1 MAVVQVVVAHV
12 RMHVPVHVLGRARHS
27 AQVHVNTDV
36 MEVVHPNALDLVL
49 DAVEIA
55 KTLAKAAV
63 LEIPETHQIPV
74 DVGPYVHQHADFLAK
89 MTAPVVVVAIA
100 VTNVPQHA
108 PIHVLEIVLV
118 LRLVVLAPIHH
129 HHLVIVHAQAVAVVN
144 AVTNV

>member
-1 MAVVQVVVAHV
+1 METHVEMAVVQVVVAHV
-12 RMHVPVHVLGRARHS
+12 RMHVPVHVLERARHS
-27 AQVHVNTDV
+27 AQVRVNTDV

-74 DVGPYVHQHADFLAK
+74 DVGPYAHQHADFLAK
-89 MTAPVVVVAIA
+89 MTAPVVVVVIVATC
-100 VTNVPQHA
+100 VRPPV

-118 LRLVVLAPIHH
+118 L
-129 HHLVIVHAQAVAVVN
+129 HLGVAL
-144 AVTNV
+144 